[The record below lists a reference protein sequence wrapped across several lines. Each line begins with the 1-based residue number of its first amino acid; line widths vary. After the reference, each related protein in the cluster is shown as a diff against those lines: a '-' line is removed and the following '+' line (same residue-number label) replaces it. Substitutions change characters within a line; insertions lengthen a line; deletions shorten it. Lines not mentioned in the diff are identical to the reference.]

1 MSLLPMCVCVSGG
14 GISYSGRVNG
24 AGRDATQGEG
34 VERDPLPLKLKLQ
47 APTRADLTHTC
58 ASLGASRQT
67 GAGRQTG
74 GGRQTRE
81 RTFDVGPNSANGPQR
96 RGDRLRK
103 KRALGDEV
111 CDSFSAPFL
120 YATLQAFVYMG
131 KRGGGLRSKCFS
143 PAPPPPTSSSSSRNS
158 GEHAAADRC
167 MRHPKPAKHPGC
179 AAGKAVGGSGASAR
193 PQQQQQHRALRDA
206 AATALTR
213 TQPHRSAAPHPPAAS
228 IHSVYDTECKPIN
241 LYGNSRHVQRGS
253 LAGYTHEAFKDNVGW
268 RSLFRVFWT
277 ASCC

>member
-1 MSLLPMCVCVSGG
+1 MKGKCGAHVASSNACVCVCLGG
-14 GISYSGRVNG
+14 CISYSGHVNG

-120 YATLQAFVYMG
+120 YATLHAFVYMG
-131 KRGGGLRSKCFS
+131 RRGGGFAASASHLPLLLR
-143 PAPPPPTSSSSSRNS
+143 PPVAPPGTQES
-158 GEHAAADRC
+158 
-167 MRHPKPAKHPGC
+167 M
-179 AAGKAVGGSGASAR
+179 
-193 PQQQQQHRALRDA
+193 QQQTGA
-206 AATALTR
+206 
-213 TQPHRSAAPHPPAAS
+213 
-228 IHSVYDTECKPIN
+228 
-241 LYGNSRHVQRGS
+241 
-253 LAGYTHEAFKDNVGW
+253 
-268 RSLFRVFWT
+268 
-277 ASCC
+277 